1 MPRNGSGIYSK
12 PAGTTAIPNTT
23 IASGPFNSLADDL
36 VADANAVRP
45 IGAGGTGAA
54 NAADACTNLGAVKV
68 SAGTAA
74 NLTMTTKATFPAHT
88 GEVSIATGTGDGA
101 SYTTYT
107 SALKI
112 WNGLGLLDNAG
123 AVKGYWDARNGVL
136 DTKGGFKV
144 DGQSIDD
151 RFAKL
156 AGASFTGNV
165 TTTGNV
171 QATGNV
177 QSSAEIIAN
186 ATTPTIKLARPSGT
200 TWKQQVQ
207 ATGEYQLIQD
217 GVGVRAYSKTDGTS
231 GFSGNVSIGAAV
243 AKTDGDIDGT
253 KWTGLLSDYLDD
265 AFGDVV
271 RRVRLGAATVYYG
284 TNAFSTDAPSV
295 VTDCYYDTLPNVVVR
310 KTRVLQTEIPA
321 LGWVNVSVV

>member
-1 MPRNGSGIYSK
+1 MPRNGSGVYSK

-68 SAGTAA
+68 ANGTAA
-74 NLTMTTKATFPAHT
+74 SLTMTTKATLPAHT
-88 GEVSIATGTGDGA
+88 GEVSFATGTGDGA
-101 SYTTYT
+101 SYTTYST
-107 SALKI
+107 AFKV

-123 AVKGYWDARNGVL
+123 AVKGVWDARNGVL
-136 DTKGGFKV
+136 DVKGGFKI
-144 DGQSIDD
+144 DGASIDD

-156 AGASFTGNV
+156 AGASYTGNI
-165 TTTGNV
+165 TTTGSV
-171 QATGNV
+171 TATGNI
-177 QSSAEIIAN
+177 QSSAELITN
-186 ATTPTIKLARPSGT
+186 ATTPTVRLARPSGT

-207 ATGEYQLIQD
+207 STGEYQLIQD

-231 GFSGNVSIGAAV
+231 GFSGNVAIGAAT

-253 KWTGLLSDYLDD
+253 AWGGLLSDYLDD
-265 AFGDVV
+265 NFGDVV
-271 RRVRLGAATVYYG
+271 HRIRFGAATTYYG

-310 KTRVLQTEIPA
+310 KTRILQMEIPT